1 MISVGKVTALPAL
14 FLFASISYANDL
26 EPIQYSGVKEMIEDL
41 GDFSEENG
49 TFRVLKE
56 DPLTVQISPKVFPNE
71 PADNAAYEVKRAAV
85 YAVYRTF
92 IHTKANSVTVT
103 AFPLQFTPGKS
114 EVSYLKSPK
123 VVIKTTREKALS
135 VVNGQIGADSFSAL
149 TAPEKA
155 GSMQLDHWS
164 KSFENVYYKEPQLN
178 KLVNS
183 LTSK

>member
-1 MISVGKVTALPAL
+1 
-14 FLFASISYANDL
+14 
-26 EPIQYSGVKEMIEDL
+26 MIEDL

-49 TFRVLKE
+49 TFRVVKE
-56 DPLTVQISPKVFPNE
+56 DPLTVEISPKVFPNE

-85 YAVYRTF
+85 YAIYRTF
-92 IHTKANSVTVT
+92 IHTKANSITLT

-123 VVIKTTREKALS
+123 VAINTTRERALS
-135 VVNGQIGADSFSAL
+135 VIKGQIKVDSFSAL
-149 TAPEKA
+149 VAPEKA

-178 KLVNS
+178 KLVDS
-183 LTSK
+183 LTSE